1 MKIKTVKQEE
11 LENMSFDDIA
21 YVILKERGK
30 KMKIIDLFKTICEVL
45 GMSDN
50 EYEAK
55 IADFFTMIITEKRFI
70 QLDKGYCD
78 LRENH
83 TKKIVINEEELEDED
98 EDLIMEENNE
108 DVEED
113 IDNESSYYDDI
124 KESDD
129 DPEDDDL
136 KDLVIMDDEDM
147 EENIM

>member
-11 LENMSFDDIA
+11 LENMSYDDIA

-30 KMKIIDLFKTICEVL
+30 KMKITDLFKTICDAL
-45 GMSDN
+45 NMSDA
-50 EYEAK
+50 EYEGK

-83 TKKIVINEEELEDED
+83 TKKIVINEEELEDD
-98 EDLIMEENNE
+98 
-108 DVEED
+108 EED
-113 IDNESSYYDDI
+113 IIIDENNDEMLNEEDSESSYYDDL
-124 KESDD
+124 KDADD
-129 DPEDDDL
+129 DTDDDDL

-147 EENIM
+147 EENLM

>member
-1 MKIKTVKQEE
+1 MKIKTVNEEE
-11 LENMSFDDIA
+11 LMNMSYDDIA
-21 YVILKERGK
+21 YIILKEYGK
-30 KMKIIDLFKTICEVL
+30 KIKITDLFKKICEIL
-45 GMSDN
+45 NLSDN

-83 TKKIVINEEELEDED
+83 TKKIVIDEEEIEDDE
-98 EDLIMEENNE
+98 EDLIPEENNE
-108 DVEED
+108 DLNAEETSQ
-113 IDNESSYYDDI
+113 NYYDDL
-124 KESDD
+124 KDTEDD
-129 DPEDDDL
+129 TEDDDL